1 VPCTFRNWL
10 QFERT
15 RSRTCSKLLRFVK
28 NPWGLP
34 SRPFFKEWDSTHP
47 PSKLTKPLPQFI
59 PFNLNFWNT
68 QNWLFL
74 KLPTQGLTTFEKKKS
89 YKQIWRVLQKSN
101 THPTLVQTNICES
114 QSVTKLRQNWGF
126 PWNKWTTD
134 FIRNKQKFPNKNWTI
149 SAKDHSE
156 NG

>member
-1 VPCTFRNWL
+1 LCLAPLGTGCDL
-10 QFERT
+10 KE
-15 RSRTCSKLLRFVK
+15 
-28 NPWGLP
+28 PDP
-34 SRPFFKEWDSTHP
+34 RPVQSYWYCHGVYPASHFFKNETVHP

-68 QNWLFL
+68 QNWLFF
-74 KLPTQGLTTFEKKKS
+74 KLPLLKVFQHLKTKS

-114 QSVTKLRQNWGF
+114 VFVTKLRQNWGF

-134 FIRNKQKFPNKNWTI
+134 FIRNKQQFPK
-149 SAKDHSE
+149 
-156 NG
+156 